1 MARVSPNRAFGSPG
15 PVGQTGARSRIGRSE
30 PPRAQRRAPVPGP
43 PLVVDLDGTLIR
55 TDLLVESFFCEIGGA
70 PRSVLALARVVPGGK
85 AAIKHHLGGADLDVG
100 RLPYDPAVLGCI
112 AEAKS
117 SGRPVYLV
125 SSSNA
130 GLVERV
136 ARHLGLF
143 DGWFASDS
151 VQNLSGAAKAERL
164 VAAFGEGG
172 FDYLGTHG
180 DDLPVWARANRAV
193 AVRPAASTRR
203 RLLMV
208 APGATVLSEAGAGW
222 AERARVWARLLRVHQ
237 YAKNA
242 LVFVP
247 LLMAH
252 RFDGPAF
259 LAALLAFVAFSL
271 CASSVYLVND
281 LIDLEADRAHPT
293 KRHRALADGRV
304 PLRTA
309 MGAAP
314 LLFGAALG
322 VSLAVSGAFAG
333 VILGYFALT
342 LAYSLVLKR
351 KMLIDVVTLAGL
363 YTVRVVGG
371 AVAIGAALSDWLL
384 AFSLFMFMS
393 LALIKRYTELTGRL
407 DRGLPSPANRD
418 YELPDL
424 PIVASLAAASGYNA
438 VVVLALYLSSDA
450 VTQLY
455 SRPKLLWCVGPVIL
469 YWISRALLLAH
480 RRMMHDD
487 PIVFAL
493 RDRVS
498 LIAAATIGALVL
510 AAI

>member
-1 MARVSPNRAFGSPG
+1 M
-15 PVGQTGARSRIGRSE
+15 
-30 PPRAQRRAPVPGP
+30 RAQRLSLAPGL

-55 TDLLVESFFCEIGGA
+55 SDLLIEGFFSEIGGTPGA
-70 PRSVLALARVVPGGK
+70 ALALARVVPRGK
-85 AAIKHHLGGADLDVG
+85 AAIKHHLAAAPLDVA
-100 RLPYDPAVLGCI
+100 RLPYDPAILDRI
-112 AEAKS
+112 AEARAE
-117 SGRPVYLV
+117 GRPVYLA
-125 SSSNA
+125 SASNA
-130 GLVERV
+130 VLVEKV

-143 DGWFASDS
+143 DGWFASDAQ
-151 VQNLSGAAKAERL
+151 VNLSGRAKADRL
-164 VAAFGEGG
+164 VAEFGAGG
-172 FDYLGTHG
+172 FDYIGNHA
-180 DDLPVWARANRAV
+180 DDLPVWARANQAV
-193 AVRPAASTRR
+193 AVRLAPPARR
-203 RLLMV
+203 ALMAL
-208 APGATVLSEAGAGW
+208 APDAAFLPDAEGDRAT
-222 AERARVWARLLRVHQ
+222 RARIWAKLLRVHQ

-271 CASSVYLVND
+271 CASSVYLLND

-293 KRHRALADGRV
+293 KQTRPLASGRV
-304 PLRTA
+304 PLVQA
-309 MGAAP
+309 MAAAP
-314 LLFGAALG
+314 LLFVASLG
-322 VSLAVSGAFAG
+322 VGLAVSGAFAG
-333 VILGYFALT
+333 VLLGYFALT
-342 LAYSLVLKR
+342 TAYSFSLKR
-351 KMLIDVVTLAGL
+351 KMLVDVVTLAAL
-363 YTVRVVGG
+363 YTIRVVGG
-371 AVAIGAALSDWLL
+371 GVAVGAVLSDWLL

-393 LALIKRYTELTGRL
+393 LALIKRYTELTSRL
-407 DRGLPSPANRD
+407 DRGLPSPANRN
-418 YELPDL
+418 YELADL
-424 PIVASLAAASGYNA
+424 PIVASLAAAAGYNA

-469 YWISRALLLAH
+469 YWISRALLMAH

-498 LIAAATIGALVL
+498 LVTAATVGILVL

>member
-1 MARVSPNRAFGSPG
+1 MDRVSPNPAFGLPG
-15 PVGQTGARSRIGRSE
+15 EDRQARLRIRRSE
-30 PPRAQRRAPVPGP
+30 VARAPRRAADTGL

-55 TDLLVESFFCEIGGA
+55 SDLLVESFFSEIGGA

-100 RLPYDPAVLGCI
+100 RLPYDAEVLGRI

-117 SGRPVYLV
+117 SGRRVYLA

-130 GLVERV
+130 ALVERV

-143 DGWFASDS
+143 DGWFASDIHR
-151 VQNLSGAAKAERL
+151 NLSGAAKAERL

-172 FDYLGTHG
+172 FDYLGHDG
-180 DDLPVWARANRAV
+180 DDLPVWARASRAV
-193 AVRPAASTRR
+193 AVRPAPATRR
-203 RLLMV
+203 RLLAL
-208 APGATVLSEAGAGW
+208 APDATFLSESGTGW
-222 AERARVWARLLRVHQ
+222 AQRARIWARLLRVHQ
-237 YAKNA
+237 YAKNT

-247 LLMAH
+247 AFMAH

-293 KRHRALADGRV
+293 KRHRALADGLV
-304 PLRTA
+304 PLRAA
-309 MGAAP
+309 MGAVP
-314 LLFGAALG
+314 LLLAAALG
-322 VSLAVSGAFAG
+322 VSLAVSSAFAG

-371 AVAIGAALSDWLL
+371 AVAVGAVVSDWLL
-384 AFSLFMFMS
+384 AFALFMFMS
-393 LALIKRYTELTGRL
+393 LALIKRYTELTARL

-418 YELPDL
+418 YELSDL
-424 PIVASLAAASGYNA
+424 PIVAALAAASGYNA

-498 LIAAATIGALVL
+498 LIAAATVGALVL